1 MANPRYEGFRKE
13 HRIGVRNTKIS
24 FDALTK
30 TESEAIRAE
39 ANFTDEQERIFTA
52 MGRGSLTDEGI
63 MLSLNLS
70 PRHYYRTKRIV
81 CDKTDRIAREKGYI
95 YALKR

>member
-1 MANPRYEGFRKE
+1 MANPQGIQKGARS
-13 HRIGVRNTKIS
+13 GVRNIRFS

-30 TESEAIRAE
+30 NETEAIRAE
-39 ANFTDEQERIFTA
+39 ANFTEEQERIFTA
-52 MGRGSLTDEGI
+52 LGRGLLNDEGI

-70 PRHYYRTKRIV
+70 PRHYYRSKRIV

>member
-1 MANPRYEGFRKE
+1 MRN
-13 HRIGVRNTKIS
+13 VRLS

-30 TESEAIRAE
+30 NETEAIRAE

-52 MGRGSLTDEGI
+52 MGRGVMTDEGI